1 MVESWQHER
10 ATFTSKR
17 ISLFHENCSRQI
29 RTPCHKS
36 PGKRFSKGQDRRRG
50 PVAWFS
56 NDRRLEFR
64 VYRILLIYVG
74 YYMQLHI
81 SISPCHYQEMLEKND
96 NTVMREKE

>member
-10 ATFTSKR
+10 ATFTRKR

-29 RTPCHKS
+29 RTPCHKP
-36 PGKRFSKGQDRRRG
+36 PGKGFSKGQDKWRG

-56 NDRRLEFR
+56 NDRCLEIR
-64 VYRILLIYVG
+64 INRILLIHVN

-81 SISPCHYQEMLEKND
+81 SIS
-96 NTVMREKE
+96 